1 MESVHQVDF
10 LTGHQVIELKPVIGV
25 YTFTVTVSVNES
37 KAPTIGMYPEKTLP
51 ASCSSMQEVHIMT
64 GETTRLSIE

>member
-10 LTGHQVIELKPVIGV
+10 LEGDQVVELKPVIGV

-51 ASCSSMQEVHIMT
+51 ASGSSTQEVHVRK
-64 GETTRLSIE
+64 GQTTRLSIE